1 LEEVLNQMKR
11 SFTAAAAISALAI
24 AASILPAAAQDN
36 VAFQV
41 WTKEGTGDGSF
52 QFVQKLVDD
61 YQAANPGVTIT
72 LVNKDV
78 EKLRQDF
85 LTTSLGGQA
94 PELLWTVSDH
104 VGPFTTSDV
113 ILPMDGVAGVDLSAY
128 LPNALESV
136 QLNGQTWGLPISFG
150 NHLMLYTN
158 KDLIADC
165 PADTDAWIA
174 AAKAATSN
182 GNYGIVWNQTESFW
196 LMPFLGAFNAKLFGD
211 DGVATLNTP
220 EMVDTLAF
228 LKDLKWNQGVMPA
241 EADYNVADGM
251 FKNGAPGAAP
261 AADASLAPSQTPA
274 PTGVAAS
281 IINGDWTLG
290 AYADAFGDK
299 LNVCPIPQ
307 VTGHDW
313 PKPLVAGT
321 YLMFSKA
328 LANDPAKEAAVVAFA
343 NYVTGKA
350 QQLEMVSALK
360 RLPGTNEAF
369 NDPVVTGDPILAASA
384 AAAAHGTGT
393 PGQLEMRCVFDATR
407 TGTKSIMTDQNADPA
422 AVAAQM
428 QSDYDNDANCQ

>member
-1 LEEVLNQMKR
+1 MKHQHK
-11 SFTAAAAISALAI
+11 AAALLAGVALA
-24 AASILPAAAQDN
+24 ATALPAAAQDP
-36 VAFQV
+36 VSFQL

-52 QFVQKLVDD
+52 QFVQKLVDE
-61 YQAANPGVTIT
+61 YQQANPNVTIT
-72 LVNKDV
+72 LVNKNV
-78 EKLRQDF
+78 EDLRQQF

-104 VGPFTTSDV
+104 VGPFTTSDT
-113 ILPMDGVAGVDLSAY
+113 ILSLDQIPGIDPSLY
-128 LPNALESV
+128 LQNALGSV
-136 QLNGQTWGLPISFG
+136 QLNGMTWGVPISFG

-158 KDLIADC
+158 KDLIAEC

-174 AAKAATSN
+174 AAKAATGN
-182 GNYGIVWNQTESFW
+182 GNYGMVWNQAESFW
-196 LMPFLGAFNAKLFGD
+196 LMPFLGAFHAQLFD
-211 DGVATLNTP
+211 ADGKATLNTP
-220 EMVDTLAF
+220 EMAATLAF

-299 LNVCPIPQ
+299 LNICPIPQ
-307 VTGHDW
+307 VTGQDW
-313 PKPLVAGT
+313 PAPLLAGV
-321 YLMFSKA
+321 YFMFSKA
-328 LANDPAKEAAVVAFA
+328 LANDTAKEAAVVDFVNFA
-343 NYVTGKA
+343 TAKA
-350 QQLEMVSALK
+350 QQLDLVSTLK

-407 TGTKSIMTDQNADPA
+407 TGTKTIMTDQNADPA

-428 QSDYDNDANCQ
+428 QADYDNDANCM

>member
-1 LEEVLNQMKR
+1 MKAQHK
-11 SFTAAAAISALAI
+11 AATLLAGVALAVT
-24 AASILPAAAQDN
+24 ALPAAAQDN
-36 VAFQV
+36 VSFQL

-52 QFVQKLVDD
+52 QFVQKLVDEYTKD
-61 YQAANPGVTIT
+61 HPNVQIT

-104 VGPFTTSDV
+104 VGPFTTSDT
-113 ILPMDGVAGVDLSAY
+113 ILPLDQIPGIDPSLY
-128 LPNALESV
+128 LQNALGSV
-136 QLNGQTWGLPISFG
+136 QLDGKSWGVPISFG

-158 KDLIADC
+158 KDLIAEC

-174 AAKAATSN
+174 AAKAVTGN

-196 LMPFLGAFNAKLFGD
+196 LMPFLGAFHAKLFGD
-211 DGVATLNTP
+211 DGAATLNTP
-220 EMVDTLAF
+220 EMVATLQF

-274 PTGVAAS
+274 PTGIAAS

-299 LNVCPIPQ
+299 LNICPIPQ
-307 VTGHDW
+307 VTGQDW
-313 PKPLVAGT
+313 PAPLLAGV
-321 YLMFSKA
+321 YFMFSKA
-328 LANDPAKEAAVVAFA
+328 LANDTAKEAAVVDFVNFA
-343 NYVTGKA
+343 TAKA
-350 QQLEMVSALK
+350 QQLDLVSTLK

-407 TGTKSIMTDQNADPA
+407 TGTKTIMTDQNADPA